1 MIYEIETTKSPEA
14 RFTGYSAGLKT
25 LAAIAEAFELA
36 EEEAPADEEQAGSNA
51 QENGGSN

>member
-36 EEEAPADEEQAGSNA
+36 EEETPADEEQAGSNA